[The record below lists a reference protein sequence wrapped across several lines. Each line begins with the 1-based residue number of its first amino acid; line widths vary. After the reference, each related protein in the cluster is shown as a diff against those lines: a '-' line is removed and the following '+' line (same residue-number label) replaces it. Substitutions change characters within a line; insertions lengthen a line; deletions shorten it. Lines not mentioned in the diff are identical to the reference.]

1 MRNPPTSCQAFFWVF
16 CCLGGSCDMGSLAG
30 SIRAWDGRTR
40 TSTDEH
46 GQTGDG
52 VWHFAPLPA
61 RLRWHSSVLSPQSSV
76 LSPFYLPLPAGLRWH
91 SSVLS
96 PQSSVL
102 SPQSSALST
111 FFSVLSP
118 QHSALSTF
126 FSVLSTQHFLLSPQP
141 SALSTQHFL
150 LSPQSFL
157 PPPSRRTALA
167 VLQELPDVR
176 R

>member
-61 RLRWHSSVLSPQSSV
+61 
-76 LSPFYLPLPAGLRWH
+76 GLRWH

-102 SPQSSALST
+102 STSPLPLACAASPQHSALSSQSSALSTQHSALST

-118 QHSALSTF
+118 QSSVLSPQS
-126 FSVLSTQHFLLSPQP
+126 SVLSTQHFLLSPQP